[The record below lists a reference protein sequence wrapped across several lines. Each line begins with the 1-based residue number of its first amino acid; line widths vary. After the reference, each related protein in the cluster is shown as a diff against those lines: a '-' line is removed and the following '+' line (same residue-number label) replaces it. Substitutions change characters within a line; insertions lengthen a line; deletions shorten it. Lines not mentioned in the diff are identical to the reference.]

1 MDIEK
6 RVEYL
11 EEAINK
17 IVELKVNEAKVFKSI
32 ANSIEELSSGMETL
46 TVLLEE
52 QITLNKLRNNKVMTR
67 LKQMVA
73 EGLYT
78 ENTND

>member
-11 EEAINK
+11 EETINK